1 MLELEVSPHK
11 LKSDVTT
18 STLMKEFWLCYN
30 SYWTCWHQHD
40 ETFHWK
46 QSAYLPLDKD
56 GRRRDGIDFDD
67 GGSCLRCSHWWST
80 IHTHADSRWVG
91 TMHVVMIRIDSDH
104 SELVSAAY
112 SQQQLY
118 VQLPT
123 YADNMALPA
132 FTRRCS
138 SNPSISAANLQQRV
152 CCCGGPCW
160 DKQMNRRTDMV
171 PFHRPCSAYFVG
183 SANNVIYQLPAQ
195 MQQQLQEQQQQRQQ

>member
-1 MLELEVSPHK
+1 
-11 LKSDVTT
+11 
-18 STLMKEFWLCYN
+18 
-30 SYWTCWHQHD
+30 
-40 ETFHWK
+40 
-46 QSAYLPLDKD
+46 
-56 GRRRDGIDFDD
+56 
-67 GGSCLRCSHWWST
+67 
-80 IHTHADSRWVG
+80 
-91 TMHVVMIRIDSDH
+91 MHVVMIRIDSDH

-160 DKQMNRRTDMV
+160 DKQTNRRTDMV

-195 MQQQLQEQQQQRQQ
+195 TQQQLQEQQQQQQQQQ